1 VQECDRQTTIIL
13 ERGKDRIS
21 GNREEYVTEPTS
33 RPSPVRSGTGQG
45 SNSVHVRQFNE
56 RVILAALR
64 RMGQASKADIAR
76 HASLTNNAAGVIVR
90 ELERAGLIH
99 EKGKKRD
106 GGRGQPATM
115 LSLAPEGA
123 YGIGVRIDRRSIE
136 TVLVDF
142 AGQPINRRIHTM
154 DLPAPERAI
163 DLIAR
168 DIATLVAQ
176 LSPVARDRLAGV
188 GVAAPYN
195 LGAWLEKLDLPV
207 GPFRAWDDFDIASA
221 LRAATGLDVVA
232 ENDGTAAAVAELFY
246 GHGRTID
253 DFLYLFIGP
262 AIGGGVV
269 LGGQYARGATG
280 NAGDVAMMPVTP
292 SRLPSAPAPANG
304 KPFDILLSRA
314 SINALVRHLRYH
326 GADIGG
332 LADLAGMGERMP
344 EAVNEW
350 VEDCVDALLAPL
362 LSAVSILDVPV
373 VVIDSDLDRA
383 IVDEIINWL
392 QWRLTESMPEARNA
406 PRLMRGSF
414 GEDAGAIGAA
424 SLPLHLNFSPFAAI
438 LTGSH
443 VMGRDDGTLTTP
455 RREIA

>member
-1 VQECDRQTTIIL
+1 MSDTPI
-13 ERGKDRIS
+13 
-21 GNREEYVTEPTS
+21 
-33 RPSPVRSGTGQG
+33 RSGTGQG

-64 RMGQASKADIAR
+64 RMGEASKADIAR

-90 ELERAGLIH
+90 ELERAGLIQ

-115 LSLAPEGA
+115 LTLDPEGA

-142 AGQPINRRIHTM
+142 AGQPINRRLHTM
-154 DLPAPERAI
+154 NLPPPPRAI
-163 DLIAR
+163 DMIAH
-168 DIATLVAQ
+168 DIATLIGQ
-176 LSPVARDRLAGV
+176 LPLSARDRLAGV

-195 LGAWLEKLDLPV
+195 LGSWLEKLDMPAAQ
-207 GPFRAWDDFDIASA
+207 FREWDDFDIASA
-221 LRAATGLDVVA
+221 LKAATGLDVVA

-246 GHGRTID
+246 GHGRKYD

-269 LGGQYARGATG
+269 LAGQYMRGASG
-280 NAGDVAMMPVTP
+280 NAGDVAMMPVAP
-292 SRLPSAPAPANG
+292 SRLASAPITTRAT
-304 KPFDILLSRA
+304 DILLSRA
-314 SINALVRHLRYH
+314 SINALVRHLRFR
-326 GADIGG
+326 GADIAG
-332 LADLAGMGERMP
+332 LADLASTTAAMP

-350 VEDCVDALLAPL
+350 VEDCVDALISPL
-362 LSAVSILDVPV
+362 LAAVSILDVPV
-373 VVIDSDLDRA
+373 VVIDSDLDRS
-383 IVDEIINWL
+383 ILDEIINWL
-392 QWRLTESMPEARNA
+392 QWRLTEAMPEARNA
-406 PRLMRGSF
+406 PKLMRGSF

-438 LTGSH
+438 LTGRHSN
-443 VMGRDDGTLTTP
+443 GRDDSSANP
-455 RREIA
+455 AFRREERFDVLGT